1 MAQTRAVLPA
11 RFVPLADELLAT
23 TGANDYSTLIGIL
36 LSRYGKHLLNTWE
49 IANCPQGLSTTA
61 DRRIVDRTTRN
72 VYTDGVLSMITDE
85 DLVPFEF
92 ADFFDDEDSDDGDDA
107 PQLPDNFAGLHLAPY
122 PAHPAL
128 WR

>member
-49 IANCPQGLSTTA
+49 IANCPQAVAVQQSMAELSVEQPETFTP
-61 DRRIVDRTTRN
+61 
-72 VYTDGVLSMITDE
+72 M
-85 DLVPFEF
+85 EF
-92 ADFFDDEDSDDGDDA
+92 
-107 PQLPDNFAGLHLAPY
+107 
-122 PAHPAL
+122 
-128 WR
+128 

>member
-49 IANCPQGLSTTA
+49 IANCPQAVAVQQQIAELSVEQPETFTP
-61 DRRIVDRTTRN
+61 
-72 VYTDGVLSMITDE
+72 M
-85 DLVPFEF
+85 EF
-92 ADFFDDEDSDDGDDA
+92 
-107 PQLPDNFAGLHLAPY
+107 
-122 PAHPAL
+122 
-128 WR
+128 

>member
-1 MAQTRAVLPA
+1 MPA
-11 RFVPLADELLAT
+11 
-23 TGANDYSTLIGIL
+23 GGSSTAALRL
-36 LSRYGKHLLNTWE
+36 RL
-49 IANCPQGLSTTA
+49 
-61 DRRIVDRTTRN
+61 DRTTRN

-107 PQLPDNFAGLHLAPY
+107 PSSQTISPDYIKRHISRIPHA
-122 PAHPAL
+122 